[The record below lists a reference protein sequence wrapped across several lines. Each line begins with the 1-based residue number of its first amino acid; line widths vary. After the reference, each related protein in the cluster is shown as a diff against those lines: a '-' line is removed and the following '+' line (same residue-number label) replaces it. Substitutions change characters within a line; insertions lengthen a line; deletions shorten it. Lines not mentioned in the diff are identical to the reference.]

1 MKAKG
6 DEHNTLDEAF
16 RAAFMLTGSIEVA
29 ETAVLDGIAALES
42 IHAAGEA
49 LIFESVKSAIQRRTS
64 CSDQCAQA
72 FADLPV
78 ELRRLFLLAPF
89 NRDCFVLRIL
99 VGIPSATCAA
109 VLRVPVHKIDA
120 FLCAALQDL
129 PRLNAYGLIRSE
141 MINYMPRYYG

>member
-64 CSDQCAQA
+64 FSDQCAQA
-72 FADLPV
+72 FADLGTQEDASRGDRRSRCDGLPV
-78 ELRRLFLLAPF
+78 QPGPLAAQAHRP
-89 NRDCFVLRIL
+89 R
-99 VGIPSATCAA
+99 
-109 VLRVPVHKIDA
+109 H
-120 FLCAALQDL
+120 QDL
-129 PRLNAYGLIRSE
+129 PVPGV
-141 MINYMPRYYG
+141 RYPHHGEAV